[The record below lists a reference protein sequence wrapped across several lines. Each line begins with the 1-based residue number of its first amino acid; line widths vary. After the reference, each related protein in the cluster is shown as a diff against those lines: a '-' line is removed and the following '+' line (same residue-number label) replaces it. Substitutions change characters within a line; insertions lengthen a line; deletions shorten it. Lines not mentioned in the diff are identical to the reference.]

1 MQRVETA
8 RTNRPTGGQII
19 SQIIRRHGVHT
30 AFALAGA
37 SHTHLLKALDEDGLK
52 IVSSRHE
59 SGCVGAADGY
69 ARVSQKL
76 GVALII
82 AEQGIPNAVNAVTA
96 AYYAGSPV
104 LVLIAELP
112 KGWAEP
118 DAVIDVE
125 KHPLLSPVTK
135 WARTVPSAARL
146 REYVETACRHAMSG
160 RKGPVALLVPQQF
173 LAAEIDEGEAEAP
186 WVSPRP
192 PQPDA
197 EAVSEA
203 AAMVAAA
210 RKPLVITGAG
220 AAWAGAAEPVRLI
233 AEQFGIPVLGN
244 GLGRGV
250 VPEDDDLGYS
260 WAFGQLA
267 AAEADLVLVLGARL
281 TQRLGYGR
289 SPRFAKDARFIQVD
303 IEPAAMNRN
312 RAVDLP
318 IVADVRA
325 FAEALLGELAR
336 TRVGKKDHGW
346 IKQALSPRYPAIE
359 ELAARETA
367 PIHHLRFARA
377 LAETLPEETI
387 VVGDGANVLNWLYG
401 KMRIKRPGHYFDH
414 YPLGSMGSCLPMAI
428 GAAAAAAEEAAASG
442 RPARP
447 VVHVTGDGAFGFYCA
462 ELHAAVQ
469 GDLPLVT
476 IIAND
481 GAWGTEYHGQ
491 KNAIGRAVNTE
502 LGQLAYEKVAEGF
515 GCVGVRI
522 EEAAALAPAIREA
535 LHAQRPTVLNVL
547 VDSQAGAT
555 LKGDK
560 RLNMVLFNDLAP
572 EKRD

>member
-1 MQRVETA
+1 MQRVEQV

-19 SQIIRRHGVHT
+19 SQIVRRHGVNT
-30 AFALAGA
+30 VFALAGA
-37 SHTHLLKALDEDGLK
+37 SHTHLLKALDEDELA

-146 REYVETACRHAMSG
+146 REYVETACRHAMTG
-160 RKGPVALLVPQQF
+160 KKGPVALLIPQQF
-173 LAAEIDEGEAEAP
+173 LSAEIDDGEPEAP

-192 PQPDA
+192 PQPDP
-197 EAVSEA
+197 EAVMQA
-203 AAMVAAA
+203 AQMIA
-210 RKPLVITGAG
+210 RAEKPMIITGAG
-220 AAWAGAAEPVRLI
+220 AAWSRASEPVRLI
-233 AEQFGIPVLGN
+233 SQQFGIPVLGN

-250 VPEDDDLGYS
+250 SPEDDELGYS

-281 TQRLGYGR
+281 KQRLGYGR
-289 SPRFAKDARFIQVD
+289 FPRFGKNAEFIQVD
-303 IEPAAMNRN
+303 IDAEAMNRN
-312 RAVDLP
+312 RTVDLP
-318 IVADVRA
+318 IVSDVRA

-336 TRVGKKDHGW
+336 TRVGRKDHGW
-346 IKQALSPRYPAIE
+346 LKQALALRYPAID
-359 ELAARETA
+359 ELASRETT
-367 PIHHLRFARA
+367 PIHHLRLARA
-377 LAETLPEETI
+377 LADTLPEDAVI
-387 VVGDGANVLNWLYG
+387 VGDGANVLNWLYG
-401 KMRIKRPGHYFDH
+401 KMRIKRAGHYFDH
-414 YPLGSMGSCLPMAI
+414 YPLGSMGSCTPMAV
-428 GAAAAAAEEAAASG
+428 GASAAAAEEAAAG
-442 RPARP
+442 GKRRP
-447 VVHVTGDGAFGFYCA
+447 VVHITGDGAFGFYCA
-462 ELHAAVQ
+462 ELHAAVRAN
-469 GDLPLVT
+469 LPLVT

-491 KNAIGRAVNTE
+491 KTAIGRTVNTE

-515 GCVGVRI
+515 GCIGRRI
-522 EEAAALAPAIREA
+522 EQPAELEPAIREA
-535 LHAQRPTVLNVL
+535 LASERPIVLNVL
-547 VDSQAGAT
+547 VDPQAGAT

>member
-1 MQRVETA
+1 LQRVDQV

-19 SQIIRRHGVHT
+19 SQIVRRHGVNT

-96 AYYAGSPV
+96 AYYACSPV

-118 DAVIDVE
+118 DAEVDVE

-146 REYVETACRHAMSG
+146 REYIETACRHAMTG
-160 RKGPVALLVPQQF
+160 RKGPVALLIPQQF
-173 LAAEIDEGEAEAP
+173 LSAEIDEGEEEAP
-186 WVSPRP
+186 WVAPRP
-192 PQPDA
+192 PQADP
-197 EAVSEA
+197 EAVMQAARMIA
-203 AAMVAAA
+203 AAERA
-210 RKPLVITGAG
+210 LIITGAG
-220 AAWAGAAEPVRLI
+220 ATWSCASEPLRLI
-233 AEQFGIPVLGN
+233 SQQFGIPALGN
-244 GLGRGV
+244 GLGRGL

-267 AAEADLVLVLGARL
+267 APEADLVLVLGARL
-281 TQRLGYGR
+281 KQRLGYGR
-289 SPRFAKDARFIQVD
+289 FPRFGKHAKFIQVD
-303 IEPAAMNRN
+303 IDAEAMNRN

-325 FAEALLGELAR
+325 FSEALLGELAR
-336 TRVGKKDHGW
+336 SRVAKKDHGW
-346 IKQALSPRYPAIE
+346 IKRALAVRYPAID
-359 ELAARETA
+359 ELASRESA
-367 PIHHLRFARA
+367 PIHHLRLARA
-377 LAETLPEETI
+377 LADALPEDAV
-387 VVGDGANVLNWLYG
+387 VVGDGANILNWLYG

-414 YPLGSMGSCLPMAI
+414 YPLGSMGSGLPMAI
-428 GAAAAAAEEAAASG
+428 GAIAAAAEEAGATG
-442 RPARP
+442 KRRP
-447 VVHVTGDGAFGFYCA
+447 VVHITGDGAFGFYCG
-462 ELHAAVQ
+462 ELHAAVRA
-469 GDLPLVT
+469 DLPLVT

-481 GAWGTEYHGQ
+481 GAWGTEFHGQ
-491 KNAIGRAVNTE
+491 KSAIGRAVNTE
-502 LGQLAYEKVAEGF
+502 LGQLPYEKVAEGF
-515 GCVGVRI
+515 GCVGARI
-522 EEAAALAPAIREA
+522 EQAADLEPAIRAALASE
-535 LHAQRPTVLNVL
+535 RPIVLNVL
-547 VDSQAGAT
+547 VDPGAGAT

>member
-1 MQRVETA
+1 MQRVEPA

-19 SQIIRRHGVHT
+19 SQIVRRHGVNT

-37 SHTHLLKALDEDGLK
+37 SHTHLLKALDEDGLA

-96 AYYAGSPV
+96 AYYACSPV

-118 DAVIDVE
+118 DAEIDVE

-146 REYVETACRHAMSG
+146 REYVETACRHAMTG
-160 RKGPVALLVPQQF
+160 RKGPVALLIPQQF
-173 LAAEIDEGEAEAP
+173 LAAEIDEGEAELP
-186 WVSPRP
+186 WIEPRP

-197 EAVSEA
+197 EAVALAARMIA
-203 AAMVAAA
+203 AAE
-210 RKPLVITGAG
+210 KPLIITGAG
-220 AAWAGAAEPVRLI
+220 AAWARAAEPLRLI
-233 AEQFGIPVLGN
+233 SSQFAIPTLGN
-244 GLGRGV
+244 GLGRGL
-250 VPEDDDLGYS
+250 VPEDDELGWS

-281 TQRLGYGR
+281 KQRLGYGR
-289 SPRFAKDARFIQVD
+289 FPRFGKHTKFIQVD
-303 IEPAAMNRN
+303 IDAEAMNRN

-318 IVADVRA
+318 IVSDVRA

-336 TRVGKKDHGW
+336 TRVARKDHGW
-346 IKQALSPRYPAIE
+346 IKQALSLRYPAID

-377 LAETLPEETI
+377 LAETLPADAI
-387 VVGDGANVLNWLYG
+387 IVGDGANVLNWLYG
-401 KMRIKRPGHYFDH
+401 KMRITRPGHYFDH

-428 GAAAAAAEEAAASG
+428 GAAAAAAEEAAAG
-442 RPARP
+442 APRRP

-469 GDLPLVT
+469 AGLPLVT
-476 IIAND
+476 VIAND

-491 KNAIGRAVNTE
+491 KSAIGRTVNTE

-515 GCVGVRI
+515 GCIGLRI
-522 EEAAALAPAIREA
+522 EQAADLGPAIAAALASD
-535 LHAQRPTVLNVL
+535 RPSVLNVL
-547 VDSQAGAT
+547 VDPQAGAT